1 MKSSFIFKQICIL
14 FQKKKLLQE
23 LYATTADKMYSKNLI
38 SVSIIIVCIYTWS
51 AGAVGVPIPTAFKYV
66 FNSTQKFQYTSYL
79 HCIPMYLHPTHVLHR
94 R

>member
-1 MKSSFIFKQICIL
+1 MYIVS
-14 FQKKKLLQE
+14 KKKLLQE

-66 FNSTQKFQYTSYL
+66 FNSTQKLENSDTLVIYIVYLCTYTLHMSYTEGKL
-79 HCIPMYLHPTHVLHR
+79 N
-94 R
+94 